1 VSQHLHKIF
10 PIKNVL
16 KQEDNP
22 PPFLFIF
29 VLEYAFR
36 RVQVN
41 QDGWELNVTHQVL
54 FYADGINISVGSVH
68 TMKKYTEALLAA
80 SKESRL
86 EVNADMTKYM
96 VMSRD
101 KNAERNHRIKIGN
114 IAVERMEQ
122 FKYLATTL
130 KNDNSIQGEIKR
142 RLK

>member
-1 VSQHLHKIF
+1 LHKIF